1 MNKISGAK
9 KAELT
14 ELPKISDRVSFIYVE
29 RAKINR
35 VDSAITI
42 LDYRGTVRLPAA
54 MIGVLPVSYTHLTLP
69 TICSV

>member
-42 LDYRGTVRLPAA
+42 LDSRNCAAAGGDDWSFTFGTGNRYKP
-54 MIGVLPVSYTHLTLP
+54 
-69 TICSV
+69 